1 MSNIAPFART
11 EPTSL
16 PQATVYLERKVVE
29 LYAMEPAVKHS
40 QSLLSNH
47 CANIRLDGHR
57 FERWETTNIQLA
69 IYQKFPFQA
78 IESVHLWPSLRK
90 MVLQGINCSRT
101 QLDMANI
108 SAALILSWQISDV
121 SDPIVPLSRSVIGMI
136 KLWFRTDRL
145 MGIHSILLQ
154 KANMVAEIL
163 RVTTGL
169 ANIRLIREYKTWR
182 LSRKL

>member
-1 MSNIAPFART
+1 
-11 EPTSL
+11 
-16 PQATVYLERKVVE
+16 
-29 LYAMEPAVKHS
+29 
-40 QSLLSNH
+40 
-47 CANIRLDGHR
+47 
-57 FERWETTNIQLA
+57 
-69 IYQKFPFQA
+69 
-78 IESVHLWPSLRK
+78 
-90 MVLQGINCSRT
+90 
-101 QLDMANI
+101 
-108 SAALILSWQISDV
+108 
-121 SDPIVPLSRSVIGMI
+121 MI